1 MDWIMTPKPPNSY
14 IEAPT
19 LDVIMF
25 GERAFREVIKVKQGH
40 KGETLIQYNWYPY
53 RKKRP

>member
-1 MDWIMTPKPPNSY
+1 MTPKPPNSY